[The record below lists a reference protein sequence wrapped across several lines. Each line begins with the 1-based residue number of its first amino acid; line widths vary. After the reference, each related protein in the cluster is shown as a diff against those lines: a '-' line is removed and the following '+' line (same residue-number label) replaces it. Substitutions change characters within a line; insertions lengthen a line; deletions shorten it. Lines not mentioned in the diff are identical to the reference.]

1 MDNNY
6 AKENS
11 AEMTN
16 KKDEIAKNWDIAS
29 LELPS
34 TFSPWKGEN
43 EKPIIFS
50 MLLQILKSKWWS
62 HFTFAPAAFTK
73 LKNHPVIPDH
83 RQLILINYLKN
94 NLYGKQNQNFWV
106 TKREKAIRHS
116 LNGWVRHVSPTDPLF
131 KADCGN

>member
-34 TFSPWKGEN
+34 TFSPWKKTN
-43 EKPIIFS
+43 YIFHA
-50 MLLQILKSKWWS
+50 L
-62 HFTFAPAAFTK
+62 
-73 LKNHPVIPDH
+73 
-83 RQLILINYLKN
+83 
-94 NLYGKQNQNFWV
+94 
-106 TKREKAIRHS
+106 
-116 LNGWVRHVSPTDPLF
+116 
-131 KADCGN
+131 ADIKE